1 TLDPIGEE
9 RGRPEEQL
17 WAEFERERPRMLGV
31 LLDAVAH
38 GLRRLPAVQLG
49 RHPRM
54 ADFARWVTAC
64 ETAVWSPGTFM
75 AAYDG
80 NRDEAIAN
88 VSEADAFAT
97 AVCSFMSIG
106 TQWSG
111 TATDLLGGLVGV
123 VGERVAKSKTW
134 PGSPRALSGRVR
146 RAATPLRK
154 IGIVIAFDKDSE
166 RKRTRLICIQ
176 KTDGENRPDRPHRPN
191 PPDINPLPSD
201 GPADDTNDRLGAT
214 VRGRPPK
221 SNGADGVDGA
231 DANFASS

>member
-1 TLDPIGEE
+1 MPRGPRRRQPNATRPDLADRSVFLTLDPIGEE

-80 NRDEAIAN
+80 NRDEAI
-88 VSEADAFAT
+88 
-97 AVCSFMSIG
+97 
-106 TQWSG
+106 
-111 TATDLLGGLVGV
+111 
-123 VGERVAKSKTW
+123 
-134 PGSPRALSGRVR
+134 
-146 RAATPLRK
+146 
-154 IGIVIAFDKDSE
+154 
-166 RKRTRLICIQ
+166 
-176 KTDGENRPDRPHRPN
+176 
-191 PPDINPLPSD
+191 
-201 GPADDTNDRLGAT
+201 
-214 VRGRPPK
+214 
-221 SNGADGVDGA
+221 
-231 DANFASS
+231 